1 MLRVRLICV
10 GKLKESFYI
19 DACREY
25 QKRLQR
31 YCDLEILE
39 LPETG
44 SLERD
49 GAAVLEKVPSGA
61 LLAAL
66 CVEGK
71 LYSSQ
76 ELADLVNREM
86 NSGTSRLCL
95 VIGGSDGL
103 WETVKQ
109 RAEVKIS
116 LSRMTFPHHL
126 ARVIV
131 LEQLYRAFN
140 ILSGGK
146 YHK

>member
-19 DACREY
+19 TACEEY
-25 QKRLQR
+25 RKRLSR
-31 YCDLEILE
+31 YCDLEIAE
-39 LPETG
+39 LPESG

-49 GAAVLEKVPSGA
+49 GAAVLEKIPAGA
-61 LLAAL
+61 CLAAL
-66 CVEGK
+66 CVEGT
-71 LYSSQ
+71 LFSSP
-76 ELADLVNREM
+76 ELADLIRREM
-86 NSGTSRLCL
+86 NGGTSRLCL

-103 WETVKQ
+103 WDGVKQ
-109 RAEVKIS
+109 RADVKIS

-140 ILSGGK
+140 ILGGGK

>member
-25 QKRLQR
+25 QKRLTR
-31 YCDLEILE
+31 YCDLEIVE
-39 LPETG
+39 LPESG

-49 GAAVLEKVPSGA
+49 GAAILDRIPTGA
-61 LLAAL
+61 RLVSL

-71 LYSSQ
+71 LFSSR
-76 ELADLVNREM
+76 ELADLVDREM
-86 NSGTSRLCL
+86 NGGTSRLCF

-103 WETVKQ
+103 WDQVKQ
-109 RAEVKIS
+109 RSDVRIS

>member
-1 MLRVRLICV
+1 MLRIRLICV

-19 DACREY
+19 EACGEY
-25 QKRLQR
+25 RKRLQR
-31 YCDLEILE
+31 YCELEMVE

-49 GAAVLEKVPSGA
+49 GAAVLEKVPPGSRLG
-61 LLAAL
+61 AL
-66 CVEGK
+66 CVEGR
-71 LYSSQ
+71 LFSSQ
-76 ELADLVNREM
+76 ELADWIGREM

-131 LEQLYRAFN
+131 LEQIYRAFN
-140 ILSGGK
+140 ILGGGK